1 MQEEHWTALFKK
13 LGMPKTVRLDT
24 LTVGHIIDAMDA
36 IAANLAWLKDL
47 HSRAQGEVTLRE
59 ALAEL
64 KAWCET
70 ADFKLMEHVST
81 VSGRKTALIKEWKEI
96 FGDVGDNQSL
106 LASLKDSPYFKA
118 FADQASVYETNFAL
132 LDECL
137 QSLNAIQR
145 RCGERVQCLS

>member
-1 MQEEHWTALFKK
+1 
-13 LGMPKTVRLDT
+13 MPKTVRLDT

-36 IAANLAWLKDL
+36 VAANLAWLKDL

-70 ADFKLMEHVST
+70 SDFKLMEHVST

-106 LASLKDSPYFKA
+106 LASLKDSPYFKP
-118 FADQASVYETNFAL
+118 FADQASVYETNFAV

-145 RCGERVQCLS
+145 R

>member
-1 MQEEHWTALFKK
+1 
-13 LGMPKTVRLDT
+13 
-24 LTVGHIIDAMDA
+24 MDA

-47 HSRAQGEVTLRE
+47 HSAQGEVTLRE

-70 ADFKLMEHVST
+70 ADFKLMEHVSS

-96 FGDVGDNQSL
+96 FGDVGDSQSL

-118 FADQASVYETNFAL
+118 FADQASV
-132 LDECL
+132 C
-137 QSLNAIQR
+137 R
-145 RCGERVQCLS
+145 RTSRCSTSASRASTPFSAGAGRGSSVWANGNCAEACVA